1 MPNHFVVS
9 NKVKLDELE
18 LGYKIPTSD
27 YASVTPQGNFVQLK
41 YIEEED
47 NKKEPFDVHP
57 GIFHIVKTMA
67 GYRLETTEFNA
78 DKILE
83 DFVATK
89 DIEDRIDC
97 FFKNIHVYSEEG
109 FEVAKR
115 AALLYGPAG
124 TGKSTVISKVCRKY
138 TSDGKTLVLIWNTD
152 KYEAHEVKGLIQAF
166 DYKGVEKLILVAE
179 DIGGVERDEIRRGS
193 ESSLL
198 SLLDNQ
204 EKTFRIPTFIIA
216 TTNFPETLMGNLTN
230 RPQRFD
236 DKIEVGFPNEDGRKA
251 LLQFFLKNEATEDEL
266 NEIGKKSAEGL
277 TPAHIREIRVR
288 SRIHSKSVSA
298 VIKEIVAEI
307 ALYSKGFQKQKGD
320 RFGLTPYP

>member
-9 NKVKLDELE
+9 SKLKLADLP
-18 LGYKIPTSD
+18 LGEKISTSDFATLDPTS
-27 YASVTPQGNFVQLK
+27 GMFIQLK

-57 GIFHIVKTMA
+57 GIYHIVKTMA
-67 GYRLETTEFNA
+67 GYRLETTAFNA

-83 DFVATK
+83 DFVSTK
-89 DIEDRIDC
+89 DIEERIEC
-97 FFKNIHVYSEEG
+97 FFKNIHVYAEEG

-124 TGKSTVISKVCRKY
+124 TGKSTAISKVCRKY
-138 TSDGKTLVLIWNTD
+138 DSDGKTLVLIWNTD

-166 DYKGVEKLILVAE
+166 NYVGVEKLILIAE
-179 DIGGVERDEIRRGS
+179 DIGGVEQDNSRRGS

-204 EKTFRIPTFIIA
+204 EKTFVIPTFIIA
-216 TTNFPETLMGNLTN
+216 TTNFPEMLMGNLTN

-236 DKIEVGFPNEDGRKA
+236 DKIEVGFPNADDRKA
-251 LLQFFLKNEATEDEL
+251 LLQFFLKNEATPEEL
-266 NEIGKKSAEGL
+266 AEIAKKDSDGF
-277 TPAHIREIRVR
+277 TPAHIREIRIR
-288 SRIHSKSVSA
+288 SRIHSKSVVS
-298 VIKEIVAEI
+298 VIKEITAEI
-307 ALYSKGFQKQKGD
+307 ALYGKAFQKQKGNGVGF
-320 RFGLTPYP
+320 R